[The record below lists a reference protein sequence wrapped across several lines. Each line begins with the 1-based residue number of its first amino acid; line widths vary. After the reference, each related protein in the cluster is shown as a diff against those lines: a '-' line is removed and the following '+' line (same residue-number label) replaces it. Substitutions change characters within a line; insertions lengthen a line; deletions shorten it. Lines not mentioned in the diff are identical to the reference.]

1 MLDYLLGPKQITK
14 RERDATK
21 KHEALLKALAGGD
34 FRNLKKKDVEELK
47 RDEDRKALRR
57 F

>member
-1 MLDYLLGPKQITK
+1 MDYLLGPKQITK